1 MFVSAKICVFFQKYY
16 NRKNTLRPVK
26 EVDDGLKM
34 VLTFLA
40 KLIALITDF

>member
-16 NRKNTLRPVK
+16 NREDTLRPVK
-26 EVDDGLKM
+26 EIDDGLKI

-40 KLIALITDF
+40 KLIALKADI